1 MATYEIKNYIKLLC
15 LRVDHFETI
24 LEDEVN
30 TRDIIDIENFIERY
44 DNCKGLK
51 IIMVEMNTEEM
62 FTFDELKHVIHNV
75 HVFDY
80 IRNIV
85 ADGNKMLPVEQLQ
98 SIGINLLMKY
108 MLREIN
114 D

>member
-15 LRVDHFETI
+15 LRVDHFQTI

-30 TRDIIDIENFIERY
+30 TRDIADIENFIERY
-44 DNCKGLK
+44 DNRKGLK
-51 IIMVEMNTEEM
+51 IIMLEMNTEEM
-62 FTFDELKHVIHNV
+62 FTFDELKRVIHNV

>member
-15 LRVDHFETI
+15 LRVDHFQTI

-30 TRDIIDIENFIERY
+30 TRDISDIENFIERY
-44 DNCKGLK
+44 DNRKGLK
-51 IIMVEMNTEEM
+51 IIMLEMNTEEM
-62 FTFDELKHVIHNV
+62 FTFDELKRVIHNV

-85 ADGNKMLPVEQLQ
+85 ADGNKMLPVEQIQ

>member
-1 MATYEIKNYIKLLC
+1 MAIYEIKNYIKLLC
-15 LRVDHFETI
+15 LRVDHFQTI

-30 TRDIIDIENFIERY
+30 TRDITAIENFIERY
-44 DNCKGLK
+44 DNRKGLK
-51 IIMVEMNTEEM
+51 IIMLEMNTEEM
-62 FTFDELKHVIHNV
+62 FTFDELKRVIHNV

-108 MLREIN
+108 LLEEIN
-114 D
+114 

>member
-15 LRVDHFETI
+15 LQVDHFQTI

-30 TRDIIDIENFIERY
+30 TRDIDEIKKFIERY
-44 DNCKGLK
+44 DNRKGLK
-51 IIMVEMNTEEM
+51 IIMIEMNSEEM
-62 FTFDELKHVIHNV
+62 FTFDELKRVIHNA

-80 IRNIV
+80 IRNTV
-85 ADGNKMLPVEQLQ
+85 MNGNKILPVEQLQ

-108 MLREIN
+108 LLKEIN
-114 D
+114 

>member
-15 LRVDHFETI
+15 LRVDHFQTI

-30 TRDIIDIENFIERY
+30 TRDMADIENFIERY
-44 DNCKGLK
+44 DNRKGLK
-51 IIMVEMNTEEM
+51 IIMLEMNTEEM
-62 FTFDELKHVIHNV
+62 FTFDELKRVIHNV